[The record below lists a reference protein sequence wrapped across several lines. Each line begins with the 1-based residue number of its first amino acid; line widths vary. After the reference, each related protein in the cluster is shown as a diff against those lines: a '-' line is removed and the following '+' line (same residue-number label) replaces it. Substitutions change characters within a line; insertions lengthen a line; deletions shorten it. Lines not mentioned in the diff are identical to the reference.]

1 MTTYMSII
9 TSSGDV
15 VRLNLE
21 DKEIFEHIF
30 DRASYANVIINQ
42 INNDR
47 MYDKF
52 LKDKKN
58 LVILDIGANIGLF
71 SLYAKDS
78 ASKVIS
84 VEPTPSHQKIF
95 EKICGKYE
103 NIKLVKAALSDKNGD
118 VEFYTCNQNS
128 TQNSLIK
135 GPGTAVGEIPS
146 ENNKVLV
153 RGLDLETLLKEN
165 DIDHVDFCKI
175 DIEGSEMIAITERTL
190 RPIYDKIDNMFIEI
204 HSTYSGFDMSWENN
218 LIINRKKIEKILTEV
233 GYKYTVIPTRYQD
246 TLFVFKDKETN

>member
-1 MTTYMSII
+1 MSII
-9 TSSGDV
+9 SSSGNIVKLD
-15 VRLNLE
+15 LH
-21 DKEIFEHIF
+21 DKEITDHIF
-30 DRASYANVIINQ
+30 DRTSCANIIIHQ

-47 MYDKF
+47 MYDPF

-84 VEPTPSHQKIF
+84 IEPTPSHQKLF

-103 NIKLVKAALSDKNGD
+103 NIKLVKAALSNKNEN

-135 GPGTAVGEIPS
+135 GRGTAVGESPP
-146 ENNKVLV
+146 EENKVTV
-153 RGLDLETLLKEN
+153 RGLTFETLLKEH

-175 DIEGSEMIAITERTL
+175 DIEGSEMIAITEETL
-190 RPIYDKIDNMFIEI
+190 KPVYDKIDKMFIEV
-204 HSTYSGFDMSWENN
+204 HSTYSGSDMNWVDD
-218 LIINRKKIEKILTEV
+218 LISNRKKIEKILDNV
-233 GYKYTVIPTRYQD
+233 GYRYSVLPSRYED
-246 TLFVFKDKETN
+246 TLYVFKDTGAK